1 MENEDSR
8 MSNDSENSIPA
19 NEDASMPTDDSNSE
33 DEESVSLV
41 LLPTNA
47 GFFAL

>member
-8 MSNDSENSIPA
+8 MSSDSENSVVA

-33 DEESVSLV
+33 EAVSR
-41 LLPTNA
+41 LLT
-47 GFFAL
+47 ALLH